1 MLASLTFPGPSSS
14 RKAKQD
20 SAVRYITTL
29 FLAVALFSGAAV
41 VNISA
46 QAPPPRV
53 AASLAG
59 ISWQL
64 VKLQGSD
71 GKAETPDDPTKY
83 TIEFSVDGALAARV
97 DCNRGTGTWTSSGPG
112 QLQFGPLALTR
123 DTCPSG
129 SLHDR
134 VAKDLGLV
142 RSYVFKENRLLLSL
156 DGGTYEFEAGRQ
168 KEPAS
173 TGSPVASTGPVAY
186 VCMRGQIA
194 QTQLSATFYD
204 TTPPL
209 VLIEHTG
216 FTRPAFGVPAAS
228 GTKYEG
234 QDIVFWEKDGEVSL
248 SWLGL
253 QFRCKRS

>member
-1 MLASLTFPGPSSS
+1 MLASLTFAGPSS
-14 RKAKQD
+14 RGKAKQD
-20 SAVRYITTL
+20 SPVRYITTL
-29 FLAVALFSGAAV
+29 LLGLAFFSRAA
-41 VNISA
+41 A
-46 QAPPPRV
+46 TQAPPPRV

-71 GKAETPDDPTKY
+71 GKAETPDDPSKY
-83 TIEFSVDGALAARV
+83 TIEFSVDGGLAARV

-123 DTCPSG
+123 DTCPPG

-142 RSYVFKENRLLLSL
+142 RSYVFKDNSLLLSL
-156 DGGTYEFEAGRQ
+156 APDGGTYEFEAGRQ
-168 KEPAS
+168 PEPAS

-186 VCMRGQIA
+186 VCMRGQVA
-194 QTQLSATFYD
+194 QTKLSATFYD
-204 TTPPL
+204 TKPPL

-234 QDIVFWEKDGEVSL
+234 QDIVFWEKDGEISL

-253 QFRCKRS
+253 EFKCKRS